1 MYPIRFTNSAPLAL
15 ISEPNTE
22 NSTLSG
28 AAKMYLLHEALS
40 KTRMRRPQAG
50 RITTS
55 TEATRSARTVA
66 LEGRR
71 RAARDLGTR

>member
-1 MYPIRFTNSAPLAL
+1 MNPIRSTISAPLAL
-15 ISEPNTE
+15 INKPNTE

-55 TEATRSARTVA
+55 TEATRSARTIA

-71 RAARDLGTR
+71 RAARELGVR